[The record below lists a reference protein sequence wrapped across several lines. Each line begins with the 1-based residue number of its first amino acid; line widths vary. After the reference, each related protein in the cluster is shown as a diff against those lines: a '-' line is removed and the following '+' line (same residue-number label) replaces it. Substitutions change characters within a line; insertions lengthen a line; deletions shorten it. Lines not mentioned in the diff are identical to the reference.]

1 VTLGASQSSG
11 GETLPLPHPEDELHP
26 TAKAFHFPFVLI
38 TQSPGTPA
46 AFRVYGPDRLKT
58 ILARLDISSLR
69 WERIEEL

>member
-1 VTLGASQSSG
+1 MS
-11 GETLPLPHPEDELHP
+11 PESNARSVYDHY
-26 TAKAFHFPFVLI
+26 AKAFHFPFVLI